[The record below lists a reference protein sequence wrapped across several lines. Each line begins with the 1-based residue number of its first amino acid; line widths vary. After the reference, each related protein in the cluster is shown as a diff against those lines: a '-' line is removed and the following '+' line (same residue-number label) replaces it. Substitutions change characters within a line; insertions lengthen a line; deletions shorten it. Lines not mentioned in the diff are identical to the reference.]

1 MLYYQ
6 PTSGDPLTEP
16 IPCRPRHCFL
26 MTQLGGD
33 VDPVLGEMR
42 NLVEAVLKRHGF
54 ELLDADSR
62 TTGRDFLLKI
72 WKLVLSVPVGVALV
86 HESMPPQT
94 LANIFYEVGLMH
106 AHGKET
112 LILKSPRA
120 KVPSDFVRTEWVAFD
135 SKAEDRLDQFMEG
148 VGERPEY
155 YGQMADILENNP
167 LLSIDYLRRAYLVC
181 GDEQYR
187 ERAQKYLEEAGLEG
201 RAKNSVEMLFAQF

>member
-16 IPCRPRHCFL
+16 ISSLPRHCFL
-26 MTQLGGD
+26 MTQLGGK
-33 VDPVLGEMR
+33 VDPALNDMR
-42 NLVEAVLKRHGF
+42 DLVATVLKRYDF
-54 ELLDADSR
+54 KLVDADSK

-72 WKLVLSVPVGVALV
+72 WRLVLSVPVGVALA
-86 HESMPPQT
+86 HESMPPET

-106 AHGKET
+106 SYGKET
-112 LILKSPRA
+112 LVLKSPKA
-120 KVPSDFVRTEWVAFD
+120 KVPSDFVRTEWVPFD
-135 SKAEDRLDQFMEG
+135 SKAEGKLDQFMDE
-148 VGERPEY
+148 VGNRPEY
-155 YGQMADILENNP
+155 YGKMADILENNP

-181 GDEQYR
+181 GEKQYR